1 MLSET
6 ERKETALY
14 FNKFTG
20 TFFLAFWTKGLALL
34 FCTEPGKSCSRPYL
48 LALTYDPPK
57 RTRHQASAW
66 TVPTAKPGDC
76 LEPKSQHSLFSV
88 FSGAQDWLVT
98 SQRWFLTQ
106 MDFILRQIRP
116 QGHFRNG
123 GQAHPFTQGK
133 TRFKSP
139 GSGDCQDW
147 NPSSA
152 LKNHVTL
159 GK

>member
-1 MLSET
+1 MLRET

-20 TFFLAFWTKGLALL
+20 TFLLAFSTKGLALL

-48 LALTYDPPK
+48 LALIYDLPK
-57 RTRHQASAW
+57 RNCHQAIAW
-66 TVPTAKPGDC
+66 PVPTAKPGDY

-88 FSGAQDWLVT
+88 VSGAQDWVVT
-98 SQRWFLTQ
+98 SQRWLLSH

-116 QGHFRNG
+116 QGHLRNG
-123 GQAHPFTQGK
+123 GETHPFTQGK
-133 TRFKSP
+133 TRFRRP
-139 GSGDCQDW
+139 GSGDCRDR
-147 NPSSA
+147 NPSSP
-152 LKNHVTL
+152 LKNCVTL